1 MNILKGDKIMGDEV
15 YEKKIKLLS
24 QKQRIVEL

>member
-24 QKQRIVEL
+24 HILTDDLE